1 MQQER
6 HLRCGGAFPL
16 LPVSSPVSLGNHTAS
31 VSGGERATDIAL
43 RLGRDLFDRST
54 HPSANGALV
63 VKAVHR
69 FSA

>member
-1 MQQER
+1 
-6 HLRCGGAFPL
+6 
-16 LPVSSPVSLGNHTAS
+16 